1 MDTAKLESLLV
12 RLETAVAKLEG
23 RAGGAAAPA
32 AGGDSSAD
40 AASTSPSFLD
50 YSAWLDSSIK
60 PFVDASTALGDD
72 IAKMGALVQKV
83 FDAQKTFILLAAKH
97 SKPADSDLQKIL
109 EPQVKA
115 ITGVTEFREA
125 SRRSKYFNHLSAVS
139 EAIPAVSWIC
149 VSPTP
154 GPYVKEMSDAA
165 MFYTNR
171 VLKEYRETSP
181 EHVAW
186 TKLLLG
192 ALRELQAYIKQHHTT
207 GLTWNPQGSRL
218 EPKHI
223 MRPVLSPKPNR
234 KSPTPPPRSSLPPLH
249 LLLALPHPLS
259 PILSL
264 LHRPWDL
271 LLHHQHPPSPLLP
284 RVMKIRSRYSM
295 KSTRKDLASHR
306 GSPAKPGAA
315 GSEKPKVAPKPRA
328 AAGGAPPPPPP
339 SAPGGPPPP
348 PPPAEGLPAAS
359 AGGNEEIDRSAL
371 FAALNKGSD
380 ITAGLKKVTSDMQTH
395 KNTALRKTSQVN
407 SSAKPYS
414 APKPK
419 SVVKTEVVK
428 DPVFELDSKKW
439 MIEYQRG
446 NKGLTIDGNMKQ
458 TVYVFKCQD
467 STITVNGKVN
477 SIILDTCKKCALVF
491 NDSVAG
497 IEVIN
502 SQRIQAQVTGKC
514 PIINVDKTDGFQMY
528 LSKESIDCE
537 IITAKV
543 SEINIMI
550 PEGDDYTEKAVVE
563 QFKTVWD
570 PVKKQMVT
578 TPVEICG

>member
-23 RAGGAAAPA
+23 RGGSAAAPA
-32 AGGDSSAD
+32 SSGDHSD

-50 YSAWLDSSIK
+50 YTSWLDSYIK
-60 PFVDASTALGDD
+60 PFVDASVALGDD

-115 ITGVTEFREA
+115 ITAVTEFRET

-154 GPYVKEMSDAA
+154 GPYVKEMSDAS

-181 EHVAW
+181 EHVTW

-207 GLTWNPQGSRL
+207 GLTWNAQ
-218 EPKHI
+218 
-223 MRPVLSPKPNR
+223 
-234 KSPTPPPRSSLPPLH
+234 
-249 LLLALPHPLS
+249 
-259 PILSL
+259 
-264 LHRPWDL
+264 
-271 LLHHQHPPSPLLP
+271 
-284 RVMKIRSRYSM
+284 
-295 KSTRKDLASHR
+295 
-306 GSPAKPGAA
+306 GSPAKPGAV

-339 SAPGGPPPP
+339 SGPGGPPPP

-359 AGGNEEIDRSAL
+359 AGGADIDRSEL
-371 FAALNKGSD
+371 FSALNKGSD

-419 SVVKTEVVK
+419 SIAKKEVVK
-428 DPVFELDSKKW
+428 DPVFELDGKKW

-446 NKGLTIDGNMKQ
+446 NKGLQIDGNMKQ
-458 TVYVFKCQD
+458 TVYVFKCED

-477 SIILDTCKKCALVF
+477 SIILDSCKKCALVF

-497 IEVIN
+497 LEIIN
-502 SQRIQAQVTGKC
+502 SQRIQSQVTGKC

-528 LSKESIDCE
+528 LSKDSIQCE

-543 SEINIMI
+543 SEINVMV
-550 PEGDDYTEKAVVE
+550 PQGDDYTEKAVVE

-570 PVKKQMVT
+570 PIKKQMIT